1 MWESTLDLVRQTL
14 IGVGSFERL
23 LQGKNNADPRESRFI
38 GSFFSFFF
46 PCIRWLE
53 VGDRDSPVSGTSES
67 ATPV

>member
-23 LQGKNNADPRESRFI
+23 LQEKNNAEKNNLQFL
-38 GSFFSFFF
+38 FSFFF

-67 ATPV
+67 ATPL